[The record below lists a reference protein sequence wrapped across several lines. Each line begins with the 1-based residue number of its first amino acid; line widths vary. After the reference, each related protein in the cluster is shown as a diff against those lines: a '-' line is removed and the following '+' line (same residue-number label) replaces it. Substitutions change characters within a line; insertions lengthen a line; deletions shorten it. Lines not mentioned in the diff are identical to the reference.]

1 MKINSFFNLILVLF
15 LLSCESQNSKLI
27 VFDPQTISERKITLS
42 EIADQITYIPLDNII
57 PLGKIS
63 GFKISNNAIYASVKD
78 IGIIAFDR
86 GGNLKNTIGSIGRGP
101 GEYLIYMRFC
111 VDLNSGTVY
120 VADARNI
127 VKVYSK
133 TGKFIREFSLYEY
146 GSMIENI
153 EFINNSLFVQYSV
166 NTKDTQFEWI
176 FCDTLGNVIRKRP
189 RHLPPFTTNW
199 GGLSTMYLYNNTI
212 NYYSQ
217 FGDTVYSVLPDFSE
231 IPSLVIGQGDYRKP
245 NTNLS
250 VEQLIS
256 GNYLDIVRIYET
268 HNYFIIAYNF
278 NKKNFLAFIEK
289 DSREFFSISTEHD
302 GPAGLP
308 LKAIENDLD
317 GGFDFFPKDLFEQDG
332 SEYLVG
338 MQNPFQ
344 IISHSESDEFKLA
357 NPADPQK
364 KLDFSKLAARLNET
378 DNTVLVIVKL
388 KK

>member
-42 EIADQITYIPLDNII
+42 DIADQITYIPLDNII

-111 VDLNSGTVY
+111 VDLKSGTVY
-120 VADARNI
+120 VADGRNI
-127 VKVYSK
+127 VKVYTK

-166 NTKDTQFEWI
+166 NIKDTQFEWI

-317 GGFDFFPKDLFEQDG
+317 GGFDFFPKDFFEQDG

-364 KLDFSKLAARLNET
+364 KLDFLKLATRLNET